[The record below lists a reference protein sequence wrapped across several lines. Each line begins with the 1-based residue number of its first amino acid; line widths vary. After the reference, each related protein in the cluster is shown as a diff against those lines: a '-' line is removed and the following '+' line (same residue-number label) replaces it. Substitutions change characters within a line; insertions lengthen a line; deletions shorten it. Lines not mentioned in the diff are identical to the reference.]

1 MISGILIN
9 YITAIA
15 GPHPV
20 DLIITKERTIRDNFT
35 VTDVNGNI
43 VFTVQSSLI
52 TFVTPCQHLFL
63 LDAYEN
69 PLCIYAER
77 NCYNLVLC
85 SVASIISQPCN
96 VGFLATF
103 NGIIHLSHLWI
114 HYLSLSV
121 AYASFYLIFNDIIPI
136 VVYSLDQ
143 LPLCPLGSSTGDGA
157 SLICCY
163 GQQMIVEKHLE
174 EEVLNPRI

>member
-1 MISGILIN
+1 MGGILIN

-20 DLIITKERTIRDNFT
+20 DLVITKERTIRDNFT

-77 NCYNLVLC
+77 YR
-85 SVASIISQPCN
+85 
-96 VGFLATF
+96 
-103 NGIIHLSHLWI
+103 
-114 HYLSLSV
+114 
-121 AYASFYLIFNDIIPI
+121 
-136 VVYSLDQ
+136 
-143 LPLCPLGSSTGDGA
+143 
-157 SLICCY
+157 
-163 GQQMIVEKHLE
+163 QQMIVEKHLE

>member
-1 MISGILIN
+1 MFRCIICSFSIMISGILIN

-20 DLIITKERTIRDNFT
+20 DLVITKESTIRDNFT

-77 NCYNLVLC
+77 LVHQL
-85 SVASIISQPCN
+85 
-96 VGFLATF
+96 F
-103 NGIIHLSHLWI
+103 
-114 HYLSLSV
+114 LSLFFSS
-121 AYASFYLIFNDIIPI
+121 SFPVNLLYFPLIIDAIKFDNLFLKSDYILLFELI
-136 VVYSLDQ
+136 
-143 LPLCPLGSSTGDGA
+143 SSFVC
-157 SLICCY
+157 SSCFILSY
-163 GQQMIVEKHLE
+163 
-174 EEVLNPRI
+174 

>member
-114 HYLSLSV
+114 HYLSLSLR
-121 AYASFYLIFNDIIPI
+121 AANDSRKAFRGRSAESKDLIFIRKQS
-136 VVYSLDQ
+136 SLFQ
-143 LPLCPLGSSTGDGA
+143 LR
-157 SLICCY
+157 
-163 GQQMIVEKHLE
+163 EKWNVFLAIHFFH
-174 EEVLNPRI
+174 